1 MRILL
6 LSRYEDL
13 GASSRMRTY
22 KYLPYL
28 EKQGMAITVAPLL
41 SNAYLQTLYQAHRRD
56 PRTTLAAYLRR
67 VRQLTSARRYD
78 LLWIEKELFPML
90 PAWVERFLNAL
101 KIPYVVD
108 YDDATFHSYDLHQW
122 AVVRRLMGHKIDAVM
137 RGAVLVVVGNT
148 YLAAR
153 ARQAGARG
161 VEIIPTVVDVER
173 YAIRDEGNNP
183 SVGSDFTVGWIG
195 SPATAK
201 YLDVIQPALAFL
213 QEIPAVRCVF
223 IGSGPVDMGEVP
235 VEIRAWT
242 EETEAANVASLDV
255 GVMPLVDSPWERG
268 KCGYKLIQ
276 YMACGLPVVAS
287 PVGMNRDIIQHG
299 ENGFLAEST
308 EDWVKALRTLQ
319 TDPAL
324 RRRMGQAGR
333 QLVEAH
339 YSLQI
344 NAPRLAELLQQ
355 SAAQPR
361 R

>member
-41 SNAYLQTLYQAHRRD
+41 SNAYLHMLYQSHRRD
-56 PRTTLAAYLRR
+56 LRTTLAAYLRR
-67 VRQLTSARRYD
+67 IRQLTSARRYD

-90 PAWVERFLNAL
+90 PAWVERLLSTL

-108 YDDATFHSYDLHQW
+108 YDDATFHSYDLHQR

-137 RGAVLVVVGNT
+137 RGAALVVAGNS
-148 YLAAR
+148 YLADR
-153 ARQAGARG
+153 ARQAGARQ
-161 VEIIPTVVDVER
+161 VEIIPTVVDVAR
-173 YAIRDEGNNP
+173 YAPPDEHQH
-183 SVGSDFTVGWIG
+183 SSDGAGFTVGWIG

-201 YLDVIQPALAFL
+201 YLEVIQPALAAL
-213 QEIPAVRCVF
+213 QETPAVRCVF
-223 IGSGPVDMGEVP
+223 IGSGPVDMGGVP
-235 VEIRAWT
+235 VEIRKWT
-242 EETEAANVASLDV
+242 EDTETADVASLDT
-255 GVMPLVDSPWERG
+255 GVMPLLDSPWERG

-287 PVGMNRDIIQHG
+287 PVGVNKDIIQHG

-308 EDWVKALRTLQ
+308 EDWIEALRTLQ
-319 TDPAL
+319 ADPVL
-324 RRRMGQAGR
+324 RRRMGRAGR
-333 QLVEAH
+333 QQVEAH
-339 YSLQI
+339 YSLQV

-355 SAAQPR
+355 AAAQPR